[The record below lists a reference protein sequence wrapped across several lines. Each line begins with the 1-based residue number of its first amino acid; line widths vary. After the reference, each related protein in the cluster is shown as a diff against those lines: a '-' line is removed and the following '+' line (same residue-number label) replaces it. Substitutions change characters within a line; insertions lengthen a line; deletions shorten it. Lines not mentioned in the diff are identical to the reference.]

1 MNANWVTRLSPCRC
15 ARAWTTC
22 ADAQLYVREN
32 HIAYSNMSFSY
43 VREAIAASLATLNTA
58 LCRVRRNSPLTDATP
73 ADSDESQHP
82 RTTTPKEACTGSSV
96 SKRITAPGDL
106 FVPLRDIHLAKSGVG
121 WNGQLQLLYSQ
132 DTRFYIFTAPKRV
145 PFCFIWRL
153 ARRSGLS
160 LRTLHGHGGMDRHR
174 TTN

>member
-1 MNANWVTRLSPCRC
+1 MVLFSMNANWVTRLSPCRC

-32 HIAYSNMSFSY
+32 HIAYS
-43 VREAIAASLATLNTA
+43 NTA

-174 TTN
+174 TTI

>member
-1 MNANWVTRLSPCRC
+1 MAFVVNGANILPTTGSAFSSSIPRKSLWICVTSI
-15 ARAWTTC
+15 T
-22 ADAQLYVREN
+22 Q
-32 HIAYSNMSFSY
+32 
-43 VREAIAASLATLNTA
+43 SLFQCQIFL
-58 LCRVRRNSPLTDATP
+58 VGSPLTDATP

-174 TTN
+174 TTI